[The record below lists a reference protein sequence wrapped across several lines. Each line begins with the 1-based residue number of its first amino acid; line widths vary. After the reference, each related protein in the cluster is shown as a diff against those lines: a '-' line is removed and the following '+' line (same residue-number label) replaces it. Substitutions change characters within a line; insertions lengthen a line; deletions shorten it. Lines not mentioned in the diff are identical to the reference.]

1 MSKQHESSEKLH
13 NVLYFMSGA
22 MVVILVLIIVVG
34 VKTKA
39 QNAFRQETVD
49 YGPQA
54 EMPDAAVTD
63 TQEPKATEK
72 WQEGTISFEGKDYQ
86 YNRSLRTYLM
96 MGIDTDDKVARA
108 KDYNSGGQ
116 SDAMF
121 LLVVDSSN
129 QTLKVVSINR
139 NTITNIALCDEKGN
153 DLGEVDAQICLQ
165 HAFGD
170 GKRLSCTR
178 SVDAVSN
185 LFDHI
190 PISGYLS
197 MNMGAIPMM
206 NDAIGGVELTVL
218 QDIANEDK
226 DVDLKKGEDVTLSG
240 DEAYCYLRT
249 RELDEYDSATDR
261 LRRQEQYIVAYFNKL
276 HTIAAGD
283 SSRVVDVYDSI
294 SDYLVTSVDFTN
306 LITELMNYDFSANQM
321 YTVPGETVIGEEQY
335 EEYHVDEDAMQK
347 LLIQV
352 FYKPSE

>member
-39 QNAFRQETVD
+39 QNAFRQEPVD

-54 EMPDAAVTD
+54 EVPDASVTD

-72 WQEGTISFEGKDYQ
+72 WQEGTVSFDGKEYQ
-86 YNRSLRTYLM
+86 YNRNLRTYLM
-96 MGIDTDDKVARA
+96 MGIDTDDKVAKA

-121 LLVVDSSN
+121 LLVVDSSK

-139 NTITNIALCDEKGN
+139 NTIADIYLCDEAGN
-153 DLGEVDAQICLQ
+153 DLGNVDAQICLQ

-170 GKRLSCTR
+170 GRRISCTR
-178 SVDAVSN
+178 SVDAVSK
-185 LFDHI
+185 LFDNV
-190 PISGYLS
+190 PISGYLA

-206 NDAIGGVELTVL
+206 NDAVGGVDLTVL
-218 QDIANEDK
+218 QNIKNGDK
-226 DVDLKKGEDVTLSG
+226 DVDLRKGDDVTLTG

-249 RELDEYDSATDR
+249 RDTKEYDSATER
-261 LRRQEQYIVAYFNKL
+261 LRRQEQYIIAYFDKL

-283 SSRVVDVYDSI
+283 ASKVVDVYDSI
-294 SDYLVTSVDFTN
+294 SDYLVTSVDFTS
-306 LITELMNYDFSANQM
+306 LITELMNYDFSENQM
-321 YTVPGETVIGEEQY
+321 YTVPGETVMGEEY

-352 FYKPSE
+352 FYTPVE